1 MKLSYP
7 GLLRKA
13 RERAGLS
20 TRQLQ
25 ADLEAKGVR
34 ASVTFVN
41 QIENAKT
48 KPPFDFVYSAA
59 ELTGLQVEEALR
71 AAFVFR
77 VQWCVDRERET
88 LRSLAKDKGLSEEVV
103 EKITSLRSLK

>member
-7 GLLRKA
+7 ELLRKV

-25 ADLEAKGVR
+25 ADLEAKGVQVS
-34 ASVTFVN
+34 ATLIN
-41 QIENAKT
+41 QIENAKI
-48 KPPFDFVYSAA
+48 KPVFDFAYAAA
-59 ELTGLQVEEALR
+59 EATGLRVEEALR
-71 AAFVFR
+71 AAYLYR

-88 LRSLAKDKGLSEEVV
+88 LRSLANDKGLSEEVV
-103 EKITSLRSLK
+103 ERITSLRSLK